1 MYIKRHIEETILEAS
16 KHYPVIMV
24 CGQRQVGKST
34 MLNKIKESNRK
45 YVTLDD
51 INARRLAE
59 NDPQLFFE
67 TYGYPLLIDEFQR
80 VPSILMEIKNIVD
93 KKTLNDDECNGIFW
107 LTGSQKFKMMKN
119 VSESLAG
126 RIAVF
131 ELSGLS
137 NAEKEGELPHLFNPD
152 VEYLKKRS
160 QEIKIQNIHS
170 IYSKIFEGGMPK
182 LVSQKIDRE
191 RYYSDYVS
199 TYLERDIYSLE
210 QVGKLNDFYNFLSFM
225 AARTGQ
231 ELKYNEISN
240 AIGISAPTAKEWIT
254 ILERSGIIFILHP
267 WYSNFSKRLVKTP
280 KVYFMDT
287 GLAAFLCRWP
297 TAETLENGA
306 MDGAFLE
313 TYVISE
319 IVKSYYNCGKRPDL
333 YYYRDIDKKEI
344 DLIINKGNSLYPIE
358 IKKNKLPDKPDKNF
372 KVLNKLNMEI
382 MPGIIFCLADELVPY
397 NRETWLCPIT
407 AI

>member
-1 MYIKRHIEETILEAS
+1 
-16 KHYPVIMV
+16 
-24 CGQRQVGKST
+24 
-34 MLNKIKESNRK
+34 
-45 YVTLDD
+45 
-51 INARRLAE
+51 
-59 NDPQLFFE
+59 
-67 TYGYPLLIDEFQR
+67 
-80 VPSILMEIKNIVD
+80 MEIKNIVD
-93 KKTLNDDECNGIFW
+93 KKTLNDEDCNGLFW

-137 NAEKEGELPHLFNPD
+137 DAEKDGEMPHLFNPD
-152 VEYLKKRS
+152 LENLKKRC
-160 QEIKIQNIHS
+160 QEIKVQNIHS

-182 LVSQKIDRE
+182 LVTQKIDRE

-231 ELKYNEISN
+231 ELKYSEISN
-240 AIGISAPTAKEWIT
+240 AIGISSPTAKEWVT

-267 WYSNFSKRLVKTP
+267 WYSNLSKRLVKTP

-313 TYVISE
+313 TFVISE

-372 KVLNKLNMEI
+372 NVLNKLNMKI
-382 MPGIIFCLADELVPY
+382 MPGIILCLADEFMPY